1 MGWLQ
6 LYPGKKMLKIL
17 GLLFVLAAC
26 GQSEISRKARLLGH
40 AYLNRLNQVSGD
52 SYVLR

>member
-17 GLLFVLAAC
+17 SLLFVLVAC
-26 GQSEISRKARLLGH
+26 SQSEISRKARLLGH

-52 SYVLR
+52 SHVLR